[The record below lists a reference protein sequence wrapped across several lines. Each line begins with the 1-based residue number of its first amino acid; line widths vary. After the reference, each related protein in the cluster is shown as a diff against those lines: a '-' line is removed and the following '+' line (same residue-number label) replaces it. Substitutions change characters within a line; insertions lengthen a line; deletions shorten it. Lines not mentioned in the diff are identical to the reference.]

1 MYFNIFGYKLSRRR
15 WKEALSA
22 QKNRQE
28 LITAGLGRRELFKL
42 GLLTSGAAAV
52 GPERTQCLGRRL
64 RPRCMSVGLQPADHA
79 FHRSPHD
86 CPDTAGATAHRSRIR
101 NAAQRL

>member
-15 WKEALSA
+15 WKEALNA

-42 GLLTSGAAAV
+42 GLLTSGGYLVAQTGLSAWADGC
-52 GPERTQCLGRRL
+52 GPGVCQLGCSPPTTPFIDPLTIVPILQIGRASCRER
-64 RPRCMSVGLQPADHA
+64 V
-79 FHRSPHD
+79 
-86 CPDTAGATAHRSRIR
+86 
-101 NAAQRL
+101 